1 MEYIDENTQKIIATE
16 LEDLKAEVKFVVF
29 TADDED
35 CEFCEETLGLIT
47 ELSSLSNKLS
57 MESCDI
63 DNDEAI
69 AEKYGVDKIPAI
81 VLLRKKDNDEK
92 DFGIRYYGI
101 PAGHEF
107 MTLLKDIT
115 QISTGEHRLSESTL
129 DALNSLSAPI
139 KLEVFVTPS
148 CVYCPRAALLAHA
161 FALASD
167 HISADVIEAGEF
179 DELSANYG
187 VMSVPMTVL
196 NERVPID
203 GVVPEEHLL
212 AEILKVAGK

>member
-1 MEYIDENTQKIIATE
+1 MEYLDENTQKIIETE
-16 LEDLKAEVKFVVF
+16 LEALQDEVEFVVF

-35 CEFCEETLGLIT
+35 CEFCNDTLGLIT
-47 ELSSLSNKLS
+47 ELASVSDKLS
-57 MESCDI
+57 LQSWDI
-63 DNDEAI
+63 DNDEAV

-81 VLLRKKDNDEK
+81 VLLRKKDSGEK

-107 MTLLKDIT
+107 MTLLKDVV

-129 DALNSLSAPI
+129 EALKSLEKPVKI
-139 KLEVFVTPS
+139 EVFVTPS

-161 FALASD
+161 FALASE
-167 HISADVIEAGEF
+167 HITADVIEAGEF

-196 NERVPID
+196 NARVPID